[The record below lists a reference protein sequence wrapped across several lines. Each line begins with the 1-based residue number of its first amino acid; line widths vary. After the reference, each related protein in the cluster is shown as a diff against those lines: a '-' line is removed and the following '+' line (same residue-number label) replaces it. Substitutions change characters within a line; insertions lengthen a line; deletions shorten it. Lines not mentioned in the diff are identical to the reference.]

1 MHDFVTALE
10 MGGGLSVVLPL
21 LQRKILCCF
30 NITNEASCYSPSPSY
45 IDLSSQL
52 GRSMAEAIEA
62 ELIPDESSTNL
73 LATLLIASLLISAI
87 FLAIAYSP
95 SETTVS
101 NSVEVA
107 DSGEWRA
114 FSVVAP
120 IDTGINVYHD
130 HFRTN
135 ETYPQWLLD
144 DLGVNRVCE
153 LTFNGTWAERYEA
166 DRADCWDNLTTS
178 DIVYFPGTK
187 IIGTS
192 PDGSGGVLI
201 LDDPSDGH
209 GTAVTGSVIDANPD
223 AVIFFVEGFS
233 DSAVLAAANQPLVD
247 VISTSFGAIGSIPVP
262 GIEDATR
269 VAVVDHNKLHTGAA
283 DNSPS
288 PAIQDATAG
297 PPWSIGIA
305 GYAEEGDDQKEIMSG
320 SYPDISADWTQ
331 YLPNHDDI
339 DGYHETSG
347 TSFATPRT
355 AGIISFVLQSLR
367 HEFADSSSGASEDRG
382 GMLVTG
388 NNFSVSNADVRQAI
402 NLSAWYPDF
411 GWDPTSG
418 TMPISPVLPCT
429 QTGWGLVNLSNIQPL
444 IAHLNETSPL
454 PDRPSDVEAC
464 MAANQE
470 MRESYW
476 GAYPSAANS
485 TAIVTADEYATRH
498 I

>member
-1 MHDFVTALE
+1 
-10 MGGGLSVVLPL
+10 
-21 LQRKILCCF
+21 
-30 NITNEASCYSPSPSY
+30 
-45 IDLSSQL
+45 
-52 GRSMAEAIEA
+52 MAEAIEA

-107 DSGEWRA
+107 DSDEWRA

-201 LDDPSDGH
+201 LD
-209 GTAVTGSVIDANPD
+209 
-223 AVIFFVEGFS
+223 
-233 DSAVLAAANQPLVD
+233 L
-247 VISTSFGAIGSIPVP
+247 
-262 GIEDATR
+262 
-269 VAVVDHNKLHTGAA
+269 
-283 DNSPS
+283 
-288 PAIQDATAG
+288 
-297 PPWSIGIA
+297 
-305 GYAEEGDDQKEIMSG
+305 
-320 SYPDISADWTQ
+320 
-331 YLPNHDDI
+331 
-339 DGYHETSG
+339 
-347 TSFATPRT
+347 
-355 AGIISFVLQSLR
+355 SL
-367 HEFADSSSGASEDRG
+367 
-382 GMLVTG
+382 
-388 NNFSVSNADVRQAI
+388 I
-402 NLSAWYPDF
+402 
-411 GWDPTSG
+411 
-418 TMPISPVLPCT
+418 
-429 QTGWGLVNLSNIQPL
+429 
-444 IAHLNETSPL
+444 
-454 PDRPSDVEAC
+454 
-464 MAANQE
+464 
-470 MRESYW
+470 
-476 GAYPSAANS
+476 
-485 TAIVTADEYATRH
+485 H